1 MLEDIS
7 SLSIIIL
14 KHIYKYSFIFCLLY
28 SFSTPEVIAK
38 LKPVIIIVGFI
49 FDNKLSKLNKFFW
62 IWLKKR

>member
-1 MLEDIS
+1 MLEGIS

-14 KHIYKYSFIFCLLY
+14 KHFYKYSFIICLLY